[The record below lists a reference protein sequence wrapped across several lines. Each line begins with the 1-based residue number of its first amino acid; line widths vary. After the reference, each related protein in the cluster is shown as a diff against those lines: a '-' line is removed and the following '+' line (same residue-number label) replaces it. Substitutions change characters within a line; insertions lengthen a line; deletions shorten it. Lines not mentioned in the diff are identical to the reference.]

1 MSRTNE
7 ARHIK
12 WHETCKCICRLD
24 AIICN
29 NKQLWNNNKW
39 RCKCKELIDKGLCDK
54 WYSWNPSKCECK
66 CDVDEYLD
74 YENCKCGKRL
84 VDKLVD

>member
-7 ARHIK
+7 TKNIK
-12 WHETCKCICRLD
+12 WHETCKCLCRLD

-39 RCKCKELIDKGLCDK
+39 GCKCKELIDKGLCDK
-54 WYSWNPSKCECK
+54 GYSWNPSQCECK

-74 YENCKCGKRL
+74 YENCKCGKGW
-84 VDKLVD
+84 